1 MRNMRNCLS
10 VAAVAALAPAAAAPA
25 FAAQFV
31 ANGGFEDVTGNTS
44 PSFFLSDNAGNLTDW
59 TTSSNNDSN
68 NILFASP
75 SDVAT
80 RHDNA
85 QFGFWSSANVTASPG
100 EATSSPSTEIRK
112 AAPSRR

>member
-1 MRNMRNCLS
+1 MRICLT

-31 ANGGFEDVTGNTS
+31 ANDGFEDVTGNTS

-68 NILFASP
+68 NILLL
-75 SDVAT
+75 
-80 RHDNA
+80 RR
-85 QFGFWSSANVTASPG
+85 
-100 EATSSPSTEIRK
+100 ATSRPVTTMLSSVSGRART
-112 AAPSRR
+112 